1 MRLTYEV
8 RIAQPANAVFDTLL
22 QVDRAADCVP
32 GGRLTGS
39 TPGDGRDGAARYAG
53 AAAVRVGPLRTAYDG
68 TARYLEVDRDARV
81 IALRA
86 SGTER
91 SGQGDADAYI
101 LIRVLPD
108 DADAAPHARSVL
120 SVEVD
125 LLVRGRVAQLGQ
137 GVVGELGR
145 RLIAEFAGNVEHLL
159 ATPPAPPPAP
169 APAPPPAA
177 GPTAGRARKCPTP
190 AAFAAGVAAAAT
202 AGVLLRHWL
211 RRNRTGSAR

>member
-1 MRLTYEV
+1 MRLTYEA
-8 RIAQPANAVFDTLL
+8 RIAQPAGAVFDTLL
-22 QVDRAADCVP
+22 QVERAAGCVP
-32 GGRLTGS
+32 GGRLTGG
-39 TPGDGRDGAARYAG
+39 TPGDGGHGAVRYAG
-53 AAAVRVGPLRTAYDG
+53 EAAVRVGPLRTAYDG
-68 TARYLEVDRDARV
+68 TVRYLEVDRDAQV
-81 IALRA
+81 VALRA

-91 SGQGDADAYI
+91 SGHGDADAYI
-101 LIRVLPD
+101 LARVLPD

-159 ATPPAPPPAP
+159 ATQPA
-169 APAPPPAA
+169 PPAA
-177 GPTAGRARKCPTP
+177 GPTAGRTRTRPS
-190 AAFAAGVAAAAT
+190 AAALAAAGAGVATAAT

-211 RRNRTGSAR
+211 RRHRTGRAR